1 MCSASLGRRAGPRG
15 VQAGQAALLAA
26 ALQQVHPGLD
36 LQLGAGRP
44 QGLRRQR
51 PGRGQQPAFGD
62 GEELGHAG
70 RGQVAP
76 VPHGPLAGL
85 AEEAVGAVLHQRD
98 AVAVAPGAH
107 GGEGPR
113 QAKKLG
119 HDEGA
124 RAGRGRDGVQGRQA
138 VGAEGIELHDGPGR
152 AQWRHQ
158 RRAVVARRQHAVAG
172 LHAQGLHRGEQ
183 GRAAAGQQ
191 PGVGQVVDG
200 GQAAEA
206 LAREVVPAEGGPC
219 RLSCHRAGI
228 RTCPARRAGSGH
240 LLHTGAGHRATVALP
255 AIRRKDSHEA
265 RPMKLRN
272 LLPSFLIGAVA
283 SARAMT
289 PMALIALARL
299 AGRRTPGALVLLEH
313 PLVKLAALP
322 MGVGELMGD
331 KMKTAPDR
339 TVALGMLARVAS
351 AGIAGAAVAPPGE
364 EGAGAAV
371 AIATAVPLAHA
382 TLAVRKRA
390 MGRIGQTRSG
400 LIEDVLVLAAG
411 VAIVA
416 LVTRR

>member
-1 MCSASLGRRAGPRG
+1 
-15 VQAGQAALLAA
+15 
-26 ALQQVHPGLD
+26 
-36 LQLGAGRP
+36 
-44 QGLRRQR
+44 
-51 PGRGQQPAFGD
+51 
-62 GEELGHAG
+62 
-70 RGQVAP
+70 
-76 VPHGPLAGL
+76 
-85 AEEAVGAVLHQRD
+85 
-98 AVAVAPGAH
+98 
-107 GGEGPR
+107 
-113 QAKKLG
+113 
-119 HDEGA
+119 
-124 RAGRGRDGVQGRQA
+124 
-138 VGAEGIELHDGPGR
+138 
-152 AQWRHQ
+152 
-158 RRAVVARRQHAVAG
+158 
-172 LHAQGLHRGEQ
+172 
-183 GRAAAGQQ
+183 
-191 PGVGQVVDG
+191 
-200 GQAAEA
+200 
-206 LAREVVPAEGGPC
+206 
-219 RLSCHRAGI
+219 
-228 RTCPARRAGSGH
+228 
-240 LLHTGAGHRATVALP
+240 VALP